1 MEILFLLTG
10 LLCALLVPLSQLTL
24 FGLKGVFFFFIMA
37 LFLSA
42 VMAYMTLSIAKFLIA
57 KLDFLRSNTIVS
69 WNLEQKAEKKT
80 SPLPYAVSAAAGIL
94 VGVFLRIQRVDVTST
109 LLITLAVAF
118 ELLGWWLIAQKR
130 VQNKLEEVPDFLL
143 SHMGLILNG
152 KMSVFNGY
160 SKGITNVDV
169 QKDTLVLTVKKHRQ
183 ESAISLKIPADQT
196 EAVQNFIADMN
207 DYFKGENN
215 AEE

>member
-24 FGLKGVFFFFIMA
+24 FGTKGVVFFFIMA

-160 SKGITNVDV
+160 SKGIINVDV
-169 QKDTLVLTVKKHRQ
+169 QKETLVLTVKKHRQ

>member
-94 VGVFLRIQRVDVTST
+94 VGVFLRIQRVNVTSAI
-109 LLITLAVAF
+109 LITLAAAF

-196 EAVQNFIADMN
+196 EAVRSFIADMN

>member
-94 VGVFLRIQRVDVTST
+94 VGVFLRIQRVNVTSAI
-109 LLITLAVAF
+109 LITLAAAF

-152 KMSVFNGY
+152 KMSVFNGS

>member
-94 VGVFLRIQRVDVTST
+94 VGVFLRIQRVNVTSAI
-109 LLITLAVAF
+109 LITLAAAF

-160 SKGITNVDV
+160 STGITNVDV

>member
-42 VMAYMTLSIAKFLIA
+42 VLAYMKLSIAKFLIA

-94 VGVFLRIQRVDVTST
+94 VGVFLRIQRVNVTSAI
-109 LLITLAVAF
+109 LITLAAAF

>member
-94 VGVFLRIQRVDVTST
+94 VGVFLRIQRVNVTSAI
-109 LLITLAVAF
+109 LITLAAAF

-207 DYFKGENN
+207 DYFNGENN

>member
-94 VGVFLRIQRVDVTST
+94 VGVFLRIQRVNVTSAI
-109 LLITLAVAF
+109 LITLAAAF